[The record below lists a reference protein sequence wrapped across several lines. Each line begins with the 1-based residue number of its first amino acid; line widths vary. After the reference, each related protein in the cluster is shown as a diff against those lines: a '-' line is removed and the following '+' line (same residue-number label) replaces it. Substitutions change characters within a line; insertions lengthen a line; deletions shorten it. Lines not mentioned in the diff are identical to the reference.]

1 MNVFVT
7 VKQIP
12 DPNSTPKLGDNFRLV
27 RGGVELVMDQG
38 DEYGVEEGLQL
49 AEKTGGS
56 VTVVSMGPEKA
67 NDAIRK
73 ALSMGAESGILITDP
88 ALAGSD
94 GLGTAR
100 AIAAAVKDKGFDIL
114 ICGTE
119 SADGSTG
126 MVPPQVAEILDIPH
140 LSFAKKLEVEG
151 TKVKVQRQTADGY
164 VMIEAETPVVVTVT
178 GGLNEP
184 RYPTLKGIMG
194 AKSKTVDN
202 VGLDALGLE
211 AGQVGEAGA
220 LVKVAGVDPAPQRQ
234 AGEVIADE
242 GQSGERV
249 AAMLAELKVI

>member
-1 MNVFVT
+1 
-7 VKQIP
+7 
-12 DPNSTPKLGDNFRLV
+12 
-27 RGGVELVMDQG
+27 
-38 DEYGVEEGLQL
+38 
-49 AEKTGGS
+49 
-56 VTVVSMGPEKA
+56 
-67 NDAIRK
+67 
-73 ALSMGAESGILITDP
+73 
-88 ALAGSD
+88 
-94 GLGTAR
+94 
-100 AIAAAVKDKGFDIL
+100 
-114 ICGTE
+114 
-119 SADGSTG
+119 
-126 MVPPQVAEILDIPH
+126 
-140 LSFAKKLEVEG
+140 
-151 TKVKVQRQTADGY
+151 
-164 VMIEAETPVVVTVT
+164 MIEAETPVVVTVT